1 MKIAIIGSGISGL
14 TLAYYLNKKYNV
26 TLFEKEDRIGGHTH
40 THTLKINQD
49 IIKVDSGFI
58 VFNKKTYPN
67 FIKLLKEL
75 KVSYQPSSMSFSV
88 QSTLNRLE
96 YAGNNLK
103 TLFAQKKNLL
113 NIYFWRLLWE
123 ILKFNKLAKKILQ
136 KPELIEN
143 LTIQEFVNKHNFSEY
158 FLDNYLLPMSSAIWS
173 SSYKDIK
180 KFSLLFFLNFLNNHG
195 MININDRPQWLTIKN
210 GSETYVQKIV
220 SQLKGKIKLNSAI
233 SNVFRNN
240 GKCIIEMN
248 KKKLKFDFVFFACHA
263 DQALKLI
270 KNPNLL
276 EKNILGSF
284 KYSSNKAVLHQ
295 DINLMPKNKSIWSA
309 WNYIIKNKSTSK
321 ASVTYNMNILQNIT
335 PKHDL
340 LVSLNSDHDI
350 NPKAILK
357 SMIYTH
363 PKFNLNTYLNQKKQH
378 LICKNG
384 FAFSGAY
391 WGNGFHEDGV
401 VSALNAIKYS
411 GIIP

>member
-220 SQLKGKIKLNSAI
+220 SQLKGKIKLNSTI
-233 SNVFRNN
+233 SNVYRNN
-240 GKCIIEMN
+240 GKCIIEIN

-295 DINLMPKNKSIWSA
+295 DTNLMPKNKSIWSA
-309 WNYIIKNKSTSK
+309 WNYIIKNKTSSQ
-321 ASVTYNMNILQNIT
+321 AVR
-335 PKHDL
+335 
-340 LVSLNSDHDI
+340 LV
-350 NPKAILK
+350 
-357 SMIYTH
+357 
-363 PKFNLNTYLNQKKQH
+363 
-378 LICKNG
+378 
-384 FAFSGAY
+384 
-391 WGNGFHEDGV
+391 
-401 VSALNAIKYS
+401 
-411 GIIP
+411 

>member
-14 TLAYYLNKKYNV
+14 TLAYYLDKKYNV

-220 SQLKGKIKLNSAI
+220 SQLKGKIKLNSTI
-233 SNVFRNN
+233 SNVYRNN
-240 GKCIIEMN
+240 GKCIIEIN

-295 DINLMPKNKSIWSA
+295 DTNLMPKNKSIWSA
-309 WNYIIKNKSTSK
+309 WNYIIKNKTTSQ
-321 ASVTYNMNILQNIT
+321 ARVTYNMNILQSIS
-335 PKHDL
+335 PKNDL
-340 LVSLNSDHDI
+340 LVSLNSDQDI

-357 SMIYTH
+357 SMDYTH
-363 PKFNLNTYLNQKKQH
+363 PIFNLNTYLNQKQQH
-378 LICKNG
+378 LVCKNG

-411 GIIP
+411 GINP

>member
-75 KVSYQPSSMSFSV
+75 RVSYQPSSMSFSV

-173 SSYKDIK
+173 SSFKDIK

-220 SQLKGKIKLNSAI
+220 SQLKGKIKLNSTI
-233 SNVFRNN
+233 SNVYRNN
-240 GKCIIEMN
+240 GKCIIEIN

-263 DQALKLI
+263 DQALTLI

-295 DINLMPKNKSIWSA
+295 DTNLMPKNKSIWSA
-309 WNYIIKNKSTSK
+309 WNYIIKNKTTSQ
-321 ASVTYNMNILQNIT
+321 ARVTYNMNILQSIS
-335 PKHDL
+335 PKNDL

-357 SMIYTH
+357 SMDYTH
-363 PKFNLNTYLNQKKQH
+363 PIFNLNTYLNQKQQH
-378 LICKNG
+378 LVCKDG

-411 GIIP
+411 GINP

>member
-14 TLAYYLNKKYNV
+14 TLAYYLDKKYNV

-88 QSTLNRLE
+88 QSTLSRLE

-220 SQLKGKIKLNSAI
+220 SQLKGKIKLNSII
-233 SNVFRNN
+233 SNVYRNN
-240 GKCIIEMN
+240 GKCIIEIN

-295 DINLMPKNKSIWSA
+295 DTNLMPKNKSIWSA
-309 WNYIIKNKSTSK
+309 WNYIIKNKTTSQ
-321 ASVTYNMNILQNIT
+321 ARVTYNMNILQSIS
-335 PKHDL
+335 PKNDL
-340 LVSLNSDHDI
+340 LVSLNSDQDI

-357 SMIYTH
+357 SMDYTH
-363 PKFNLNTYLNQKKQH
+363 PIFNLNTYLNQKQQH
-378 LICKNG
+378 LVCKNG

>member
-75 KVSYQPSSMSFSV
+75 KVLYQPSSMSFSV

-180 KFSLLFFLNFLNNHG
+180 NFSLLFFLNFLNNHG

-220 SQLKGKIKLNSAI
+220 SQLKGKIKLNSSI
-233 SNVFRNN
+233 SNVYRNN
-240 GKCIIEMN
+240 GKCIIEIN

-276 EKNILGSF
+276 EKNILRSF

-295 DINLMPKNKSIWSA
+295 DTNLMPKNKSIWSA
-309 WNYIIKNKSTSK
+309 WNYIIKNKTTSK
-321 ASVTYNMNILQNIT
+321 ASVTYNMNILQSIT
-335 PKHDL
+335 SKHDL

-411 GIIP
+411 GINP

>member
-14 TLAYYLNKKYNV
+14 TLAYYLDKKYNV

-220 SQLKGKIKLNSAI
+220 SQLKGKIKLNSTI
-233 SNVFRNN
+233 SNVYRNN
-240 GKCIIEMN
+240 GKCIIEIN

-295 DINLMPKNKSIWSA
+295 DTNLMPKNKSIWSA
-309 WNYIIKNKSTSK
+309 WNYIIKNKTTSQ
-321 ASVTYNMNILQNIT
+321 ARVTYNMNILQSIS
-335 PKHDL
+335 PKNDL
-340 LVSLNSDHDI
+340 LVSLNSDQDI

-357 SMIYTH
+357 SMDYTH
-363 PKFNLNTYLNQKKQH
+363 PIFNLNTYLNQKQQH
-378 LICKNG
+378 LVCKNG

>member
-14 TLAYYLNKKYNV
+14 TLAYYLDKKYNV

-158 FLDNYLLPMSSAIWS
+158 FLNNYLLPMSSAIWS

-220 SQLKGKIKLNSAI
+220 SQLKGKIKLNSII
-233 SNVFRNN
+233 SNVYRNN
-240 GKCIIEMN
+240 GKCIIEIN

-270 KNPNLL
+270 KNPYLL

-295 DINLMPKNKSIWSA
+295 DTNLMPKNKSIWSA
-309 WNYIIKNKSTSK
+309 WNYIIKNKTTSQ
-321 ASVTYNMNILQNIT
+321 ARVTYNMNILQSIS
-335 PKHDL
+335 PKNDL

-357 SMIYTH
+357 SMDYTH
-363 PKFNLNTYLNQKKQH
+363 PIFNLNTYLNQKQQH
-378 LICKNG
+378 LVCKDG

-411 GIIP
+411 GINP

>member
-14 TLAYYLNKKYNV
+14 TLAYYLDKKYNV

-357 SMIYTH
+357 SMDYTH

-411 GIIP
+411 GINP

>member
-173 SSYKDIK
+173 SSCKDIK

-295 DINLMPKNKSIWSA
+295 DINMMPKNKSIWSA

-411 GIIP
+411 GINP

>member
-14 TLAYYLNKKYNV
+14 TLAYYLDKKYNV

-158 FLDNYLLPMSSAIWS
+158 FLNNYLLPMSSAIWS

-220 SQLKGKIKLNSAI
+220 SQLKGKIKLNSII
-233 SNVFRNN
+233 SNVYRNN
-240 GKCIIEMN
+240 GKCIIEIN

-295 DINLMPKNKSIWSA
+295 DTNLMPKNKSIWSA
-309 WNYIIKNKSTSK
+309 WNYIIKNKTTSQ
-321 ASVTYNMNILQNIT
+321 ARVTYNMNILQSISQKN
-335 PKHDL
+335 DL

-357 SMIYTH
+357 SMDYTH
-363 PKFNLNTYLNQKKQH
+363 PIFNLNTYLNQKQQH
-378 LICKNG
+378 LVCKDG

-411 GIIP
+411 GINP

>member
-1 MKIAIIGSGISGL
+1 MKVAIIGSGISGL
-14 TLAYYLNKKYNV
+14 TLAYYLDKKYSV
-26 TLFEKEDRIGGHTH
+26 TLFEKENRIGGHTH
-40 THTLKINQD
+40 THTLKISQD

-75 KVSYQPSSMSFSV
+75 KVPYQPSLMSFSV
-88 QSTLNRLE
+88 QSIVKRLE
-96 YAGNNLK
+96 YAGNNLM

-136 KPELIEN
+136 KPELIED
-143 LTIQEFVNKHNFSEY
+143 LTIQEFVKRHNFSEY

-210 GSETYVQKIV
+210 GSESYVQKIL
-220 SQLKGKIKLNSAI
+220 SQLKGKIKLNSTI
-233 SNVFRNN
+233 SNVYRNN

-295 DINLMPKNKSIWSA
+295 DTNLMPKNKSIWSA

-321 ASVTYNMNILQNIT
+321 ASVTYNMNILQSIS

-340 LVSLNSDHDI
+340 LVSLNSDDDI

-357 SMIYTH
+357 SMVYTH

-411 GIIP
+411 GINP

>member
-180 KFSLLFFLNFLNNHG
+180 NFSLLFFLNFLNNHG

-270 KNPNLL
+270 KNPSLL

-411 GIIP
+411 GINP

>member
-1 MKIAIIGSGISGL
+1 
-14 TLAYYLNKKYNV
+14 
-26 TLFEKEDRIGGHTH
+26 
-40 THTLKINQD
+40 
-49 IIKVDSGFI
+49 
-58 VFNKKTYPN
+58 
-67 FIKLLKEL
+67 
-75 KVSYQPSSMSFSV
+75 
-88 QSTLNRLE
+88 
-96 YAGNNLK
+96 
-103 TLFAQKKNLL
+103 
-113 NIYFWRLLWE
+113 
-123 ILKFNKLAKKILQ
+123 
-136 KPELIEN
+136 
-143 LTIQEFVNKHNFSEY
+143 
-158 FLDNYLLPMSSAIWS
+158 
-173 SSYKDIK
+173 
-180 KFSLLFFLNFLNNHG
+180 

-270 KNPNLL
+270 RNPNLL
-276 EKNILGSF
+276 EKNILESF
-284 KYSSNKAVLHQ
+284 KYSSNKTVLHQ
-295 DINLMPKNKSIWSA
+295 DTNLMPKNKRIWSA
-309 WNYIIKNKSTSK
+309 WNYIIKNISTSK
-321 ASVTYNMNILQNIT
+321 ASVTYNMNILQSIA

-340 LVSLNSDHDI
+340 LVSLNSDDDI

-357 SMIYTH
+357 SMVYTH

-411 GIIP
+411 GINP

>member
-295 DINLMPKNKSIWSA
+295 DINMMPKNKSIWSA

-401 VSALNAIKYS
+401 VSALNAIKCS
-411 GIIP
+411 GINP

>member
-1 MKIAIIGSGISGL
+1 MKVAIIGSGISGL
-14 TLAYYLNKKYNV
+14 TLAYYLDKKYSV
-26 TLFEKEDRIGGHTH
+26 TLFEKQNRIGGHTH
-40 THTLKINQD
+40 THTLKISQD

-88 QSTLNRLE
+88 QSIVKQLE
-96 YAGNNLK
+96 YAGNNLM

-136 KPELIEN
+136 KPELIED
-143 LTIQEFVNKHNFSEY
+143 LTIQEFVKRHNFSEY
-158 FLDNYLLPMSSAIWS
+158 FLENYLLPMSSAIWS

-210 GSETYVQKIV
+210 GSESYVQKIL
-220 SQLKGKIKLNSAI
+220 SQLKGKIKLNSTI
-233 SNVFRNN
+233 SNVYRNN

-270 KNPNLL
+270 RNPNCL
-276 EKNILGSF
+276 EKNILESF
-284 KYSSNKAVLHQ
+284 KYSSNKTVLHQ
-295 DINLMPKNKSIWSA
+295 DTNLMPKNKRIWSA

-321 ASVTYNMNILQNIT
+321 ATVTYNMNILQSIS

-357 SMIYTH
+357 SMVYTH

-411 GIIP
+411 GINP

>member
-14 TLAYYLNKKYNV
+14 TLAYYLDKKYNV

-220 SQLKGKIKLNSAI
+220 SQLKGKIKLNSTI
-233 SNVFRNN
+233 SNVYRNN
-240 GKCIIEMN
+240 GKCIIEIN

-295 DINLMPKNKSIWSA
+295 DTNLMPKNKSIWSA
-309 WNYIIKNKSTSK
+309 WNYIIKNKTTSQ
-321 ASVTYNMNILQNIT
+321 ASVTYNMNILQGIS
-335 PKHDL
+335 PKNDL

-357 SMIYTH
+357 SMDYTH
-363 PKFNLNTYLNQKKQH
+363 PIFNLNTYLNQKQQH
-378 LICKNG
+378 LLCKDG

-411 GIIP
+411 GINS

>member
-309 WNYIIKNKSTSK
+309 WNYIIKNKSTSQ

-411 GIIP
+411 GINP

>member
-295 DINLMPKNKSIWSA
+295 DINMMPKNKSIWSA

-357 SMIYTH
+357 SMVYTH

-411 GIIP
+411 GINP

>member
-220 SQLKGKIKLNSAI
+220 SQLKGKIKLNSTI
-233 SNVFRNN
+233 SNVYRNN
-240 GKCIIEMN
+240 GKCIIEIN

-295 DINLMPKNKSIWSA
+295 DTNLMPKNKSIWSA
-309 WNYIIKNKSTSK
+309 WNYIIKNKTTSQ
-321 ASVTYNMNILQNIT
+321 ARVTYNMNILQSIS
-335 PKHDL
+335 PKNDL

-357 SMIYTH
+357 SMDYTH
-363 PKFNLNTYLNQKKQH
+363 PIFNLNTYLNQKQQH
-378 LICKNG
+378 LVCKDG

-411 GIIP
+411 GINP

>member
-14 TLAYYLNKKYNV
+14 TLAYYLDKKYNV

-220 SQLKGKIKLNSAI
+220 SQLKGKIKLNSTI
-233 SNVFRNN
+233 SNVYRNN
-240 GKCIIEMN
+240 GKCIIEIN

-295 DINLMPKNKSIWSA
+295 DTNLMPKNKSIWSA
-309 WNYIIKNKSTSK
+309 WNYIIKNKTTSQ
-321 ASVTYNMNILQNIT
+321 ARVTYNMNILQSIS
-335 PKHDL
+335 PKNDL

-357 SMIYTH
+357 SMDYTH
-363 PKFNLNTYLNQKKQH
+363 PIFNLNTYLNQKQQH
-378 LICKNG
+378 LVCKDG

-411 GIIP
+411 GINS

>member
-49 IIKVDSGFI
+49 IVKVDSGFI

-321 ASVTYNMNILQNIT
+321 ASVTYNMNILQSIT

-384 FAFSGAY
+384 FAFCGAY

-411 GIIP
+411 GINP

>member
-143 LTIQEFVNKHNFSEY
+143 LTIQEFVNMHNFSEY
-158 FLDNYLLPMSSAIWS
+158 FLNNYLLPMSSAIWS

-220 SQLKGKIKLNSAI
+220 SQLKGKIKLNSII
-233 SNVFRNN
+233 SNVYRNN
-240 GKCIIEMN
+240 GKCIIEIN

-295 DINLMPKNKSIWSA
+295 DTNLMPKNKSIWSA
-309 WNYIIKNKSTSK
+309 WNYIIKNKTSSQT
-321 ASVTYNMNILQNIT
+321 SVTYNMNILQSIS
-335 PKHDL
+335 PKNDL
-340 LVSLNSDHDI
+340 LVSLNSDQDI

-357 SMIYTH
+357 SMDYTH
-363 PKFNLNTYLNQKKQH
+363 PIFNLNTYLNQKKQH

-411 GIIP
+411 GINP

>member
-180 KFSLLFFLNFLNNHG
+180 NFSLLFFLNFLNNHG

-233 SNVFRNN
+233 SNVFRKN

-309 WNYIIKNKSTSK
+309 WNYIIKNISTSK
-321 ASVTYNMNILQNIT
+321 ASVTYNMNILQSIT
-335 PKHDL
+335 SKHDL

-411 GIIP
+411 GINP

>member
-220 SQLKGKIKLNSAI
+220 SQLKGKIKLNSII
-233 SNVFRNN
+233 SNVYRNN
-240 GKCIIEMN
+240 GKCIIEIN

-295 DINLMPKNKSIWSA
+295 DTNLMPKNKSIWSA
-309 WNYIIKNKSTSK
+309 WNYIIKNKTTSQ
-321 ASVTYNMNILQNIT
+321 ARVTYNMNILQSIS
-335 PKHDL
+335 PKNDL

-357 SMIYTH
+357 SMDYTH
-363 PKFNLNTYLNQKKQH
+363 PIFNLNTYLNQKQQH
-378 LICKNG
+378 LVCKDG

-411 GIIP
+411 GINP

>member
-1 MKIAIIGSGISGL
+1 MKVAIIGSGISGL
-14 TLAYYLNKKYNV
+14 TLAHYLDKKYSV
-26 TLFEKEDRIGGHTH
+26 TLFEKENRIGGHTH
-40 THTLKINQD
+40 THTLKISQD

-88 QSTLNRLE
+88 QSIVKQLE
-96 YAGNNLK
+96 YAGNNLM

-136 KPELIEN
+136 KPELIED
-143 LTIQEFVNKHNFSEY
+143 LTIQEFVKRHNFSEY

-210 GSETYVQKIV
+210 GSESYVQKIL
-220 SQLKGKIKLNSAI
+220 SQLKGKIKLNSTI
-233 SNVFRNN
+233 SNVYRSN

-270 KNPNLL
+270 KNPNCL
-276 EKNILGSF
+276 EKNILESF

-295 DINLMPKNKSIWSA
+295 DTNLMPKNKSIWSA

-321 ASVTYNMNILQNIT
+321 ASVTYNMNILQSIS

-340 LVSLNSDHDI
+340 LVSLNSDDDI

-357 SMIYTH
+357 SMVYTH

-411 GIIP
+411 GINP

>member
-14 TLAYYLNKKYNV
+14 TLAYYLDKKYNV

-88 QSTLNRLE
+88 QSTLSRLE

-220 SQLKGKIKLNSAI
+220 SQLKGKIKLNSTI
-233 SNVFRNN
+233 SNVYRNN
-240 GKCIIEMN
+240 GKCIIEIN

-295 DINLMPKNKSIWSA
+295 DTNLMPKNKSIWSA
-309 WNYIIKNKSTSK
+309 WNYIIKNKTTSQ
-321 ASVTYNMNILQNIT
+321 ARVTYNMNILQSIS
-335 PKHDL
+335 PKNDL
-340 LVSLNSDHDI
+340 LVSLNSDQDI

-357 SMIYTH
+357 SMDYTH
-363 PKFNLNTYLNQKKQH
+363 PIFNLNTYLNQKQQH
-378 LICKNG
+378 LVCKNG

-411 GIIP
+411 GINP

>member
-88 QSTLNRLE
+88 QSTLSRLE

-173 SSYKDIK
+173 SSFKDIK

-220 SQLKGKIKLNSAI
+220 SQLKGKIKLNSTI
-233 SNVFRNN
+233 SNVYRNN
-240 GKCIIEMN
+240 GKCIIEIN

-295 DINLMPKNKSIWSA
+295 DTNLMPKNKSIWSA
-309 WNYIIKNKSTSK
+309 WNYIIKNKTTSQ
-321 ASVTYNMNILQNIT
+321 ARVTYNMNILQSIS
-335 PKHDL
+335 PKNDL

-357 SMIYTH
+357 SMDYTH
-363 PKFNLNTYLNQKKQH
+363 PIFNLNTYLNQKQQH
-378 LICKNG
+378 LVCKDG

-411 GIIP
+411 GINS

>member
-14 TLAYYLNKKYNV
+14 TLAYYLDKKYNV

-88 QSTLNRLE
+88 QSTLSRLE

-401 VSALNAIKYS
+401 VSALNAIKCS
-411 GIIP
+411 GINP

>member
-143 LTIQEFVNKHNFSEY
+143 LSIQEFVNKHNFSEY

-411 GIIP
+411 GINP

>member
-14 TLAYYLNKKYNV
+14 TLAYYLDKKYNV

-220 SQLKGKIKLNSAI
+220 SQLKGKIKLNSII
-233 SNVFRNN
+233 SNVYRNN
-240 GKCIIEMN
+240 GKCIIEIN

-284 KYSSNKAVLHQ
+284 KYSSNKAVLHR
-295 DINLMPKNKSIWSA
+295 DINMMPKNKSIWSA
-309 WNYIIKNKSTSK
+309 WNYIIKNKTTSQ
-321 ASVTYNMNILQNIT
+321 ARVTYNMNILQSIS
-335 PKHDL
+335 PKNDL

-357 SMIYTH
+357 SMDYTH
-363 PKFNLNTYLNQKKQH
+363 PIFNLNTYLNQKQQH
-378 LICKNG
+378 LVCKNG

-411 GIIP
+411 GINP

>member
-248 KKKLKFDFVFFACHA
+248 KKKLKFDFVFFACHE

-384 FAFSGAY
+384 FAFCGAY
-391 WGNGFHEDGV
+391 WVMDFMKMV
-401 VSALNAIKYS
+401 
-411 GIIP
+411 

>member
-14 TLAYYLNKKYNV
+14 TLAYYLDKKYNV

-158 FLDNYLLPMSSAIWS
+158 FLNNYLLPMSSAIWS

-284 KYSSNKAVLHQ
+284 KYSANKAVLHQ
-295 DINLMPKNKSIWSA
+295 DTNLMPKNKSIWSA
-309 WNYIIKNKSTSK
+309 WNYIIKNKTTSQ
-321 ASVTYNMNILQNIT
+321 ARVTYNMNILQSIS
-335 PKHDL
+335 PKNDL

-357 SMIYTH
+357 SMVYTH

-411 GIIP
+411 GINP

>member
-14 TLAYYLNKKYNV
+14 TLAYYLDKKYNV

-158 FLDNYLLPMSSAIWS
+158 FLNNYLLPMSSAIWS

-220 SQLKGKIKLNSAI
+220 SQLKGKIKLNSII
-233 SNVFRNN
+233 SNVYRNN
-240 GKCIIEMN
+240 GKCIIEIN

-295 DINLMPKNKSIWSA
+295 DTNLMPKNKSIWSA
-309 WNYIIKNKSTSK
+309 WNYIIKNKTTSQ
-321 ASVTYNMNILQNIT
+321 ARVTYNMNILQSIS
-335 PKHDL
+335 PKNDL

-357 SMIYTH
+357 SMDYTH
-363 PKFNLNTYLNQKKQH
+363 PIFNLNTYLNQKQQH
-378 LICKNG
+378 LVCKDG

-411 GIIP
+411 GINP

>member
-14 TLAYYLNKKYNV
+14 TLAYYLDKKYNV

-220 SQLKGKIKLNSAI
+220 SQLKGKIKLNSTI
-233 SNVFRNN
+233 SNVYRNN
-240 GKCIIEMN
+240 GKCIIEIN

-295 DINLMPKNKSIWSA
+295 DTNLMPKNKSIWSA
-309 WNYIIKNKSTSK
+309 WNYIIKNKTTSQ
-321 ASVTYNMNILQNIT
+321 ARVTYNMNILQSIS
-335 PKHDL
+335 PKNDL

-357 SMIYTH
+357 SMDYTH
-363 PKFNLNTYLNQKKQH
+363 PIFNLNTYLNQKQQH
-378 LICKNG
+378 LVCKDG

-411 GIIP
+411 GINP

>member
-1 MKIAIIGSGISGL
+1 
-14 TLAYYLNKKYNV
+14 
-26 TLFEKEDRIGGHTH
+26 
-40 THTLKINQD
+40 
-49 IIKVDSGFI
+49 
-58 VFNKKTYPN
+58 
-67 FIKLLKEL
+67 
-75 KVSYQPSSMSFSV
+75 
-88 QSTLNRLE
+88 
-96 YAGNNLK
+96 
-103 TLFAQKKNLL
+103 
-113 NIYFWRLLWE
+113 LLWE

-136 KPELIEN
+136 KPELIED
-143 LTIQEFVNKHNFSEY
+143 LTIQEFVKRHNFSEY

-210 GSETYVQKIV
+210 GSESYVQKIL
-220 SQLKGKIKLNSAI
+220 SQLKGKIKLNSTI
-233 SNVFRNN
+233 SNVYRNN

-270 KNPNLL
+270 RNPNCL
-276 EKNILGSF
+276 EKNILESF
-284 KYSSNKAVLHQ
+284 KYSSNKTVLHQ
-295 DINLMPKNKSIWSA
+295 DTNLMPKNKRIWSA

-321 ASVTYNMNILQNIT
+321 ATVTYNMNILQSIS

-357 SMIYTH
+357 SMVYTH

-411 GIIP
+411 GINP

>member
-14 TLAYYLNKKYNV
+14 TLAYYLDKKYNV

-220 SQLKGKIKLNSAI
+220 SQLKGKIKLNSII
-233 SNVFRNN
+233 SNVYRNN
-240 GKCIIEMN
+240 GKCIIEIN

-295 DINLMPKNKSIWSA
+295 DTNLMPKNKSIWSA
-309 WNYIIKNKSTSK
+309 WNYIIKNKTTSQ
-321 ASVTYNMNILQNIT
+321 ARVTYNMNILQSIS
-335 PKHDL
+335 PKNDL

-357 SMIYTH
+357 SMDYTH
-363 PKFNLNTYLNQKKQH
+363 PIFNLNTYLNQKQQH
-378 LICKNG
+378 LVCKDG

-411 GIIP
+411 GINP

>member
-220 SQLKGKIKLNSAI
+220 SQLKGKIKLNSTI
-233 SNVFRNN
+233 SNVYRNN
-240 GKCIIEMN
+240 GKCIIEIN

-295 DINLMPKNKSIWSA
+295 DTNLMPKNKSIWSA
-309 WNYIIKNKSTSK
+309 WNYIIKNKTTSQ
-321 ASVTYNMNILQNIT
+321 ASVTYNMNILQSIS
-335 PKHDL
+335 PKNDL

-357 SMIYTH
+357 SMDYTH
-363 PKFNLNTYLNQKKQH
+363 PIFNLNTYLNQKQQH
-378 LICKNG
+378 LVCKDG

-411 GIIP
+411 GINP

>member
-295 DINLMPKNKSIWSA
+295 DINMMPKNKSIWSA

-411 GIIP
+411 GINP